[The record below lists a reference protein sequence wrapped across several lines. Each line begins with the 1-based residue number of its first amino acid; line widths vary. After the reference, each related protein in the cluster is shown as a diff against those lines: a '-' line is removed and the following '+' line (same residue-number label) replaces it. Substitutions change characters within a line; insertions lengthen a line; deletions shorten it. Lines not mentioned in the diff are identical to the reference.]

1 MTDTP
6 LLSTSIQ
13 SLPLVGRGKVRD
25 NYAVGD
31 DLLLM
36 VATDRISAFDVIMD
50 QGIPGKGRTLTE
62 ISRFWFGLL
71 EDVIPNHL
79 TSIDPESV
87 VAPAEREQVRGRALV
102 VKRLHALPIEAVVRG
117 YLAGSGWKDYQAGGK
132 VCDIDLPK
140 GLQQAAR
147 LPHPIFTPATKAEL
161 GEHDENIDFGHM
173 VRMVGVEV
181 ASQIRDVSL
190 EIYARAAAHAQSR
203 GIILADTKFEFGLD
217 AQQRVVWMDEALT
230 PDSSRFW
237 PADQWREGISP
248 PSFDK
253 QYLRDW
259 LEQVPGWNKRAPAP
273 QLPAEVVEATSARYR
288 EALQRLT
295 GPAVE

>member
-1 MTDTP
+1 MNDTP
-6 LLSTSIQ
+6 LLSTSIH

-62 ISRFWFGLL
+62 ISRFWFHLL

-87 VAPAEREQVRGRALV
+87 VAPDEREQVRGRALV
-102 VKRLHALPIEAVVRG
+102 VKRLRPLPIEAVVRG

-132 VCDIDLPK
+132 VCDIQLPS

-147 LPHPIFTPATKAEL
+147 LPHPIFTPAMKAEA
-161 GEHDENIDFGHM
+161 GQHDENIDFGHM

-181 ASQIRDVSL
+181 AAQIRDISL
-190 EIYARAAAHAQSR
+190 EIYDRAAAHAQGR

-217 AQQRVVWMDEALT
+217 AQERLVWMDEALT

-259 LEQVPGWNKRAPAP
+259 LEQVPGWNKQAPAP
-273 QLPAEVVEATSARYR
+273 TLPSEVVEATAARYR

-295 GPAVE
+295 RPV

>member
-1 MTDTP
+1 MNDTP
-6 LLSTSIQ
+6 LLSTSIH

-36 VATDRISAFDVIMD
+36 VASDRISAFDVIMD

-62 ISRFWFGLL
+62 ISRFWFHLL

-87 VAPAEREQVRGRALV
+87 VAPDEREQVRGRALV
-102 VKRLHALPIEAVVRG
+102 VKRLRPLPIEAVVRG

-132 VCDIDLPK
+132 VCDIQLPS

-147 LPHPIFTPATKAEL
+147 LPHPIFTPAMKAEA
-161 GEHDENIDFGHM
+161 GQHDENIDFGHM

-181 ASQIRDVSL
+181 AAQIRDISL
-190 EIYARAAAHAQSR
+190 EIYDRAAAHAQGR

-217 AQQRVVWMDEALT
+217 AQERLVWMDEALT

-259 LEQVPGWNKRAPAP
+259 LEQVPGWNKQAPAP
-273 QLPAEVVEATSARYR
+273 TLPSEVVEATAARYR

-295 GPAVE
+295 RPV

>member
-1 MTDTP
+1 MNDTP
-6 LLSTSIQ
+6 LLSTSIH

-62 ISRFWFGLL
+62 ISRFWFDLL
-71 EDVIPNHL
+71 QDLIPNHL
-79 TSIDPESV
+79 TRIDPESV
-87 VAPAEREQVRGRALV
+87 VALDERDQVRGRALV
-102 VKRLHALPIEAVVRG
+102 VKRLRPLPIEAVVRG

-132 VCDIDLPK
+132 VCDIQLPS

-147 LPHPIFTPATKAEL
+147 LPHPIFTPAMKAEA
-161 GEHDENIDFGHM
+161 GQHDENIDFGHM

-181 ASQIRDVSL
+181 AAQIRDISL
-190 EIYARAAAHAQSR
+190 EIYDRAAAHAQGR

-217 AQQRVVWMDEALT
+217 AQERLVWMDEALT

-259 LEQVPGWNKRAPAP
+259 LEQVPGWNKQAPAP
-273 QLPAEVVEATSARYR
+273 TLPSEVVEATAARYR

-295 GPAVE
+295 RPV

>member
-1 MTDTP
+1 MTEAP
-6 LLSTSIQ
+6 LLETSIR

-62 ISRFWFGLL
+62 ISRFWFALL
-71 EDVIPNHL
+71 EDVISNHL

-102 VKRLHALPIEAVVRG
+102 VRRLRPLPVEAVVRG
-117 YLAGSGWKDYQAGGK
+117 YLAGSGWKDYQASGK
-132 VCDIDLPK
+132 VCDIELPK

-161 GEHDENIDFGHM
+161 GEHDENVDFGRM
-173 VRMVGVEV
+173 VRTVGVEIG
-181 ASQIRDVSL
+181 AQIRDVSL
-190 EIYARAAAHAQSR
+190 EIYRRAAAHAQSR

-217 AQQRVVWMDEALT
+217 SQQRLVWMDEALT

-259 LEQVPGWNKRAPAP
+259 LEQVPGWNKRPP
-273 QLPAEVVEATSARYR
+273 PPPLPAQIVEATAARYR

-295 GPAVE
+295 TD